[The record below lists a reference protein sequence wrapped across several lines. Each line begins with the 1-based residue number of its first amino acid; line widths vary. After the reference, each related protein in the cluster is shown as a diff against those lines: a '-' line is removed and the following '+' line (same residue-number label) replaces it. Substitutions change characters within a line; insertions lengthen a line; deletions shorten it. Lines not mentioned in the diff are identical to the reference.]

1 MTKAVLLCILPTV
14 WMLSGCD
21 RAARL
26 PTYISI
32 PEAILIAGNDTFRHT
47 GVDDVWVYHD
57 REVQGVYPVGAVFP
71 VVPGERDFFTFIG
84 GAWDKGDIETRKQ
97 FPFWTLDTAT
107 LKLEPRETLRYVP
120 TFKYVSPELL
130 SYAFNEDFEGVGVS
144 LQSLTSRPD
153 STLLY
158 RTTQTPFT
166 GATCARADFDS
177 TRRYLFLRS
186 IRTFRLPADD
196 RQVWAEVAYKG
207 TIKFGLG
214 LLYDDRGTDLVV
226 NAPFVPATP
235 TDPENWQIAYFD
247 LTNLARS
254 INNAGDL
261 RLYLT
266 ATSDGM
272 ERKLFL
278 DRVRVLYYR
287 R

>member
-1 MTKAVLLCILPTV
+1 MTKTALAATALAAAL
-14 WMLSGCD
+14 WGCD
-21 RAARL
+21 RAARIPAYL
-26 PTYISI
+26 SI
-32 PEAILIAGNDTFRHT
+32 PEAILTDGIDTFRYT
-47 GVDDVWVYHD
+47 GVDDVWVFHD
-57 REVQGVYPVGAVFP
+57 RDVQGVYPVGKVFP

-84 GAWDKGDIETRKQ
+84 GVWDRGDVESRKQ

-120 TFKYVSPELL
+120 TFRYVSPELL
-130 SYAFNEDFEGVGVS
+130 SSPFGEDFEGVGVR

-158 RTTQTPFT
+158 RTTQTSFT
-166 GATCARADFDS
+166 GATCGRADFDS
-177 TRRYLFLRS
+177 TRRHLFLRS
-186 IRTFRLPADD
+186 NGTFRLPVDD

-226 NAPFVPATP
+226 NAPFVTATP
-235 TDPENWQIAYFD
+235 TDADRWQIAYFD
-247 LTNLARS
+247 LTGLARS
-254 INNAGDL
+254 VNNAGDL

-272 ERKLFL
+272 ERTLFL